1 MGEVK
6 LSSAGDDIKIWDCSS
21 YSLVKQ
27 FNPHERNISGICWN
41 HENTLIS
48 SVSQSS
54 DKISLTAVNNNAVIV
69 KELECGLGKHCVDFN
84 STSRYVLCGGEDQ
97 TVAVWD
103 LKTGKAKKVYK
114 DHKGPVTCA
123 KFNWNDTH
131 IASGSTTGEIILYN
145 VLTGQ
150 GCSPLIAPKVQGVKE
165 IQFSRHK
172 KALLGSVSDDGAVN
186 LWDTNT
192 RRLLHSFTDSHRS
205 PATGLN
211 FSPINDMLLM
221 SVGLDKRIVCYDV
234 QGKKPVKT
242 LMAESPLTSIDVMSN
257 GAILAV
263 GSTRGKIFMYDLRQ
277 GSTPMKVINA
287 HKSSVQCLKFQ
298 NSSKTNESA
307 GGTSKPATK
316 SSTNISPPNRRQLP
330 PAPANT
336 TSTDEHNKDSVHFSP
351 ELQTKRIPEPS
362 RDDDDIFSPI
372 RDGVG
377 DHSNRLDSSN
387 ENTFNYKGQGQ
398 GENTSDGVFSPLN
411 NADFRPQYSDGSAG
425 LSYGYSNNS
434 DNAFASAYTTHSTTD
449 SRPQYSEGSVNARPL
464 YNEGSV
470 DSRPLYSEG
479 DIDRRFQYSDGD
491 GGGTRLSSEYNRSEN
506 AYTSNYTSNSNNYE
520 SNPRSTSSVSG
531 ENKLITNGVTFEDSS
546 SYRTAPLGSHQDQ
559 NLYDNKGSKYV
570 SNDGSPDLPSNRS
583 PRSQKYNS
591 SDAQHRQDV
600 IQNLS
605 LNSLAGTGVSASPSM
620 DFHSANKL
628 DDSPSASAGV
638 NAVSPSALH
647 LSPEG
652 AHAVTMS
659 SRSDRRDVDLSR
671 RFQGAGASES
681 VGFHSQFIR
690 NIVREEIE
698 EFRDKVQEDVVNL
711 QVEMIRQ
718 FQIQLGEIRSL
729 LQHYSVNE
737 QLLAEVERLQEENKR
752 LKKNF

>member
-6 LSSAGDDIKIWDCSS
+6 LASAGDDIKIWDCSS

-27 FNPHERNISGICWN
+27 FNPHEQNISGICWN
-41 HENTLIS
+41 QENTLLS

-211 FSPINDMLLM
+211 FSPINNMLLM

-242 LMAESPLTSIDVMSN
+242 MMAESPLTSLDVMSN
-257 GAILAV
+257 GAIVAV

-277 GSTPMKVINA
+277 GSTPMNVINA

-307 GGTSKPATK
+307 GGTSKPIK

-330 PAPANT
+330 TAPANT
-336 TSTDEHNKDSVHFSP
+336 VSTDEHNKDSVHFSP

-362 RDDDDIFSPI
+362 REDDDIFSPI

-387 ENTFNYKGQGQ
+387 ENTFNYKGQG
-398 GENTSDGVFSPLN
+398 ENTSDGVFSPLN
-411 NADFRPQYSDGSAG
+411 NADLRPQYSDGNAG
-425 LSYGYSNNS
+425 LSYSYNNS
-434 DNAFASAYTTHSTTD
+434 DNAFTSNYPTHSVSD
-449 SRPQYSEGSVNARPL
+449 ARPHYSESGVN
-464 YNEGSV
+464 
-470 DSRPLYSEG
+470 SRPLYSDGGVDSRPVYSEG
-479 DIDRRFQYSDGD
+479 GVDNRFQYTDD
-491 GGGTRLSSEYNRSEN
+491 GGGGVRLSSEYNRSEN
-506 AYTSNYTSNSNNYE
+506 AYTSNYTSNYSNSNNYE
-520 SNPRSTSSVSG
+520 SNPKITPLVPG
-531 ENKLITNGVTFEDSS
+531 ENKVITNGVKFEDFSH
-546 SYRTAPLGSHQDQ
+546 YRTAPLGSHQEQ
-559 NLYDNKGSKYV
+559 IYDKGSRYV
-570 SNDGSPDLPSNRS
+570 SNDGSPDLPSNKS
-583 PRSQKYNS
+583 PRSQKYNG
-591 SDAQHRQDV
+591 SDHQQKHDV

-620 DFHSANKL
+620 DFHSVNKL

-638 NAVSPSALH
+638 NAVSPSAVH

-659 SRSDRRDVDLSR
+659 SRSDKTDIDLSHR
-671 RFQGAGASES
+671 LQGAGASES

-698 EFRDKVQEDVVNL
+698 ELRDKVQEDVVNL

-718 FQIQLGEIRSL
+718 FQIQLGEIRTL